1 MGSRRC
7 RGFPEAV
14 FVAHWSRGTP
24 ETKVLQNLLLGRT
37 WGNAGLGMP
46 SGIAGFGLP
55 VDPVGRCGLPVDPVA
70 VGLRRSIRSPVSG
83 SRSSP

>member
-37 WGNAGLGMP
+37 WGNAGLAAS

-55 VDPVGRCGLPVDPVA
+55 PLAGSRWPGPASDAVCRWPVSPVA
-70 VGLRRSIRSPVSG
+70 GARSR
-83 SRSSP
+83 